1 MRRARVV
8 VVLMTGLLITAWS
21 GAAPAGAAPPNDRL
35 HNATTISSVPA
46 VVMQS
51 TAIATADG
59 PRFCS
64 GGNNSSVFFTFTPS
78 TSQELQVDTFG
89 SGYDTVL
96 KVFTGTRGA
105 YDLVGCNDDFVGFQ
119 SALSFQAEAGT
130 TYIIMVVTFGSG
142 SRDNVGG
149 HLELGL
155 TARPAIGP
163 TASVTV
169 DDTAAVT
176 AGGKVLLTGTV
187 TCSQRVGVDIF
198 VILRQI
204 RNDLYLARG
213 ARDDVFGCDPA
224 APRSWRMRIDSGTSV
239 IFGPGHITVR
249 GQFFAADT
257 VGSTSALLER
267 QSVTVVA

>member
-1 MRRARVV
+1 MRRARLA
-8 VVLMTGLLITAWS
+8 VLITGLLVTAWS
-21 GAAPAGAAPPNDRL
+21 GAAPARAAPTNDRL
-35 HNATTISSVPA
+35 HNATTIPSLPA
-46 VVMQS
+46 VIMQS
-51 TAIATADG
+51 TADATGDG

-64 GGNNSSVFFTFTPS
+64 GGNSSSVFFRFTPTVS
-78 TSQELQVDTFG
+78 EELQVDTFG

-105 YDLVGCNDDFVGFQ
+105 YDLVKCNDDFVGFQ
-119 SALSFQAEAGT
+119 SALFFQAEAGT
-130 TYIIMVVTFGSG
+130 TYFIMVVTFGSG

-155 TARPAIGP
+155 TARPTVGP

-169 DDTAAVT
+169 DDSATLT
-176 AGGKVLLTGTV
+176 AGGKVLVTGTV
-187 TCSQRVGVDIF
+187 TCSQRVGVGIF

-213 ARDDVFGCDPA
+213 ATEQVFGCDPA
-224 APRSWRMRIDSGTSV
+224 APRSWRMRIDSGSSV
-239 IFGPGHITVR
+239 VFGPGHATAR

-257 VGSTSALLER
+257 VDAASALLER
-267 QSVTVVA
+267 QSVTIVA